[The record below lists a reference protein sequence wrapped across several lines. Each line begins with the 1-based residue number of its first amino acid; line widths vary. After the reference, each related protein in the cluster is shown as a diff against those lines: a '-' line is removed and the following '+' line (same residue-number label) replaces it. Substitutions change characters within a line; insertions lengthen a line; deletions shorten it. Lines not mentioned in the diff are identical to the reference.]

1 MAEQSVFKYRENM
14 ETQIIS
20 ADDLDFDRHV
30 AAFREAFAHVGW
42 REEIEPA
49 TSAEFFRWKYRTPY
63 GGAVIA
69 HIAAGGRLISSAS
82 AFPLMLRTPAGTH
95 LAWQIGDLI
104 TTPDARGQ
112 GLFRRCLSALVGEL
126 DRKGPLICFPNRLS
140 IGEIQRQG
148 FRCVTELRACA
159 RPALVVRASNS
170 VVVQDSPPPI
180 RIKASDRRAVC
191 VCKDA
196 DYLNWRYVRNP
207 ARRYQFIAECNS
219 PESFAVVRELAL
231 PLGQRASV
239 VMDMSA
245 EEDADRSRVLRQVR
259 QWARR
264 RGLICN
270 FMFCGGSPLRA
281 LGKGYIPLPSW
292 LQPKRHRA
300 FMKFPPST
308 DQEETATWRYAFQ
321 IGDWDGL

>member
-1 MAEQSVFKYRENM
+1 MK
-14 ETQIIS
+14 TQIIS
-20 ADDLDFDRHV
+20 ADDLDLDRHV
-30 AAFREAFAHVGW
+30 TAFREAFAHVGW

-49 TSAEFFRWKYRTPY
+49 TNAEFFRWKYRTPY
-63 GGAVIA
+63 GDAVIA
-69 HIAAGGRLISSAS
+69 HLATGGRLISSAS

-95 LAWQIGDLI
+95 LAWQVVDLI

-112 GLFRRCLSALVGEL
+112 GLFRRCLAVLVNEL
-126 DRKGPLICFPNRLS
+126 GPKGPLICFPNRLS

-148 FRCVTELRACA
+148 FRCVTELRTCA
-159 RPALVVRASNS
+159 RQTLVVRAGNS
-170 VVVQDSPPPI
+170 TLVQDSPPDVQT
-180 RIKASDRRAVC
+180 KATDTRTVC

-196 DYLNWRYVRNP
+196 NYLNWRYVHNP
-207 ARRYQFIAECNS
+207 ARRYQFISECSS

-245 EEDADRSRVLRQVR
+245 EEDADRSGVLRQVH
-259 QWARR
+259 QWAHR

-270 FMFCGGSPLRA
+270 FLFCGGSPLRA

-292 LQPKRHRA
+292 AQPKRHLV
-300 FMKFPPST
+300 FMKFPASM
-308 DQEETATWRYAFQ
+308 DKEEMTTWRYAFQ

>member
-1 MAEQSVFKYRENM
+1 MK
-14 ETQIIS
+14 TQIIS
-20 ADDLDFDRHV
+20 ADELDFDRHV
-30 AAFREAFAHVGW
+30 TAFREAFAHVGW

-63 GGAVIA
+63 GDAVIA
-69 HIAAGGRLISSAS
+69 HIAAGSRLVSSAS

-95 LAWQIGDLI
+95 LAWQVGDLI

-112 GLFRRCLSALVGEL
+112 GLFRRCLAALVYEL
-126 DRKGPLICFPNRLS
+126 GPKGPLICFPNRLS
-140 IGEIQRQG
+140 IDEIQRQS
-148 FRCVTELRACA
+148 FRCVTELHACVGQT
-159 RPALVVRASNS
+159 LVVRASNS
-170 VVVQDSPPPI
+170 TMVQELPPATQT
-180 RIKASDRRAVC
+180 KASDTRTVC

-196 DYLNWRYVRNP
+196 DYLDWRYVRNP
-207 ARRYQFIAECNS
+207 ARRYQFISVCNS

-245 EEDADRSRVLRQVR
+245 EEDPDRSGVLRQVH
-259 QWARR
+259 QWAHR

-270 FMFCGGSPLRA
+270 FLFYGGSPLRA
-281 LGKGYIPLPSW
+281 LGKGYIPLPSL
-292 LQPKRHRA
+292 LQPKRHLV
-300 FMKFPPST
+300 FIKFPASM
-308 DQEETATWRYAFQ
+308 DQEETTTWRYAFQ